1 MNSRIKKIATG
12 MFERFRHRKITE
24 AELSQAESKAKNLGS
39 YVSDFKLLIAM
50 CKDAITGKF
59 KMNSWNLSIII
70 GTIIYVVSPVD
81 AIPDFIAVG
90 GWLDDVAIVAYAI
103 RKLSEEIER
112 YKSERLGWQVNK

>member
-1 MNSRIKKIATG
+1 MNSRIKKIAAG

-24 AELSQAESKAKNLGS
+24 EEMVQAESKAKNLGS
-39 YVSDFKLLIAM
+39 YVGDFKLLIAM

-70 GTIIYVVSPVD
+70 GTIIYVISPVD

-90 GWLDDVAIVAYAI
+90 GWLDDVAIVAYAM
-103 RKLSEEIER
+103 RKLSEEIAR
-112 YKSERLGWQVNK
+112 YKLEKLNCEIRK

>member
-12 MFERFRHRKITE
+12 LFERFRQRKITE

-39 YVSDFKLLIAM
+39 YVGEFKLLIAM
-50 CKDAITGKF
+50 CKDAIIGKF
-59 KMNSWNLSIII
+59 KMNNWNLSIII
-70 GTIIYVVSPVD
+70 GTIIYVISPID

-90 GWLDDVAIVAYAI
+90 GWIDDVAIVAYAI

-112 YKSERLGWQVNK
+112 YKLERLNVEINN

>member
-1 MNSRIKKIATG
+1 MNSRIKKIAAG

-24 AELSQAESKAKNLGS
+24 EELVQAESKAKNLGS
-39 YVSDFKLLIAM
+39 YVGDFKLLIVM

-70 GTIIYVVSPVD
+70 GTIIYVISPID

-90 GWLDDVAIVAYAI
+90 GWLDDVAIVAYAM
-103 RKLSEEIER
+103 RKLSEEIAR
-112 YKSERLGWQVNK
+112 YKLEKLNCEIRK

>member
-1 MNSRIKKIATG
+1 MNSRIKKIASG

>member
-24 AELSQAESKAKNLGS
+24 EELVQAESKAKNLGS
-39 YVSDFKLLIAM
+39 YVGDFKLLIAM

-70 GTIIYVVSPVD
+70 GTIIYVISPVD

-90 GWLDDVAIVAYAI
+90 GWLDDVAIVAYAM
-103 RKLSEEIER
+103 RKLSEEIAR
-112 YKSERLGWQVNK
+112 YKLEKLSCEIRK

>member
-39 YVSDFKLLIAM
+39 YVDDFKLLIAM

-112 YKSERLGWQVNK
+112 YKSERLGWPVNK

>member
-24 AELSQAESKAKNLGS
+24 AELEQAESKAQNLGR
-39 YVSDFKLLIAM
+39 YVGDFKLLIAM

-70 GTIIYVVSPVD
+70 GTIVYVISPID

-90 GWLDDVAIVAYAI
+90 GWIDDVAIVAYAM
-103 RKLSEEIER
+103 RKLSEEIAR
-112 YKSERLGWQVNK
+112 YKLEKLSCEIRK

>member
-24 AELSQAESKAKNLGS
+24 EELVQAESKAKNLGS
-39 YVSDFKLLIAM
+39 YVGDFKLLIAM

-70 GTIIYVVSPVD
+70 GTIIYVISPVD

-90 GWLDDVAIVAYAI
+90 GWLDDVAIVTYAM
-103 RKLSEEIER
+103 RKLSEEIAR
-112 YKSERLGWQVNK
+112 YKLEKLSCEIRK

>member
-39 YVSDFKLLIAM
+39 YVGDFKLLIAM
-50 CKDAITGKF
+50 CKDAIVGKF

-112 YKSERLGWQVNK
+112 YKIERLGWQVNK

>member
-1 MNSRIKKIATG
+1 MNSRIKKIASG

-39 YVSDFKLLIAM
+39 YVDDFKLLIAM

-112 YKSERLGWQVNK
+112 YKSERLGWPVNK

>member
-1 MNSRIKKIATG
+1 MNSRIKKIAAG

-24 AELSQAESKAKNLGS
+24 EELVQAESKAKNLGS
-39 YVSDFKLLIAM
+39 YVGDFKLLIAM

-70 GTIIYVVSPVD
+70 GTIIYVISPID

-90 GWLDDVAIVAYAI
+90 GWLDDFAIVAYAM
-103 RKLSEEIER
+103 RKLSEEIAR
-112 YKSERLGWQVNK
+112 YKLEKLNCEIRK